1 MNTDRRTILKGAGA
15 ATIVALVPAVAA
27 DPAPALAANI
37 ARLQAAKTSIDETQR
52 RLAAVRYPLPEGMT
66 AEFFR
71 ELAADTRRCLESRTL
86 TAFQRDRFALDAEIF
101 ERMASQLE
109 PFEALETELWARD
122 RDIMVLHG
130 RAA

>member
-1 MNTDRRTILKGAGA
+1 
-15 ATIVALVPAVAA
+15 
-27 DPAPALAANI
+27 
-37 ARLQAAKTSIDETQR
+37 
-52 RLAAVRYPLPEGMT
+52 MT
-66 AEFFR
+66 REFFR
-71 ELAADTRRCLESRTL
+71 ELAADSRKCLESRTL

-130 RAA
+130 RAASCNRINYRTGRAIMTVENHADAVREKLGLEKPKVEASAPALPDDMNNLMRKTGFSPASSL